1 MCFYFVFTVQFG
13 RAICFS
19 GFFGGGCYTLYSL
32 CRMAFPVSFAST
44 EWDDPPTLYRIFLTN
59 DAQGH
64 SARSTDSRSR
74 DSTNSLQATV
84 MSSEISI
91 KSKTIRRLEVGEA
104 AARCGSFTM
113 EKSWQKPWENG
124 VFYHGKL
131 RFFYHGKWVILP
143 WKMMILPWN
152 MVFYHENLW
161 FYYETM
167 VILRWKVHGGFTVK
181 MLETWWNARKKWI
194 YREQC

>member
-1 MCFYFVFTVQFG
+1 MENCVF
-13 RAICFS
+13 
-19 GFFGGGCYTLYSL
+19 L
-32 CRMAFPVSFAST
+32 
-44 EWDDPPTLYRIFLTN
+44 
-59 DAQGH
+59 
-64 SARSTDSRSR
+64 
-74 DSTNSLQATV
+74 
-84 MSSEISI
+84 
-91 KSKTIRRLEVGEA
+91 
-104 AARCGSFTM
+104 
-113 EKSWQKPWENG
+113 PW
-124 VFYHGKL
+124 KM
-131 RFFYHGKWVILP
+131 VILP